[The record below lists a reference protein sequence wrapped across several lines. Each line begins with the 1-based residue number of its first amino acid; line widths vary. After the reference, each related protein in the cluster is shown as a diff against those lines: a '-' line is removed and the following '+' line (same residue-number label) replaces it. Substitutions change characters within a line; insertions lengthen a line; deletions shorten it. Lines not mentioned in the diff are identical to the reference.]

1 MKTRSCQAMATMDN
15 TEVFF
20 RKLQS
25 VGDGKKPT
33 WEQAH
38 QSITATEPMFS
49 EFLIE
54 IVVDVEK
61 MHKFR
66 VPFWSHSELA
76 STRHH
81 IFFSVLQNVGF

>member
-66 VPFWSHSELA
+66 VPF
-76 STRHH
+76 
-81 IFFSVLQNVGF
+81 